1 MNPNEIGWDADNRRF
16 LICDEHGGIH
26 AVPNAGEF
34 LQIKNELKRTKEAL
48 QTAEL
53 KLYLQR
59 HDMEKIKRKL
69 ARIISLG
76 EKLIK
81 SAKRK

>member
-1 MNPNEIGWDADNRRF
+1 MNPNEIAWDADNRCF
-16 LICDEHGGIH
+16 VICDEHWVIH
-26 AVPNAGEF
+26 KVPNAGEF

-53 KLYLQR
+53 KLYLR
-59 HDMEKIKRKL
+59 RDDVEKIKRKL
-69 ARIISLG
+69 ARILFLG
-76 EKLIK
+76 QKFIK

>member
-16 LICDEHGGIH
+16 LICDEHGVIH
-26 AVPNAGEF
+26 EVPNAGEF

-53 KLYLQR
+53 KLYLQQ
-59 HDMEKIKRKL
+59 DDVEKIKRKL

-76 EKLIK
+76 DKLIK

>member
-1 MNPNEIGWDADNRRF
+1 MNPNEIAWDADNRRF
-16 LICDEHGGIH
+16 LICDEHGAIH
-26 AVPNAGEF
+26 EVPNAGEF
-34 LQIKNELKRTKEAL
+34 LKIKNELKRTKEAL

-53 KLYLQR
+53 KLYLR
-59 HDMEKIKRKL
+59 RDDVEKIKRKL

-81 SAKRK
+81 SAKR